1 MDPDREER
9 LVRVAAARV
18 LLEGNLTLPEGA
30 RGIVLFA
37 HGSGSSR
44 FSPRN
49 CYVAQQLNREKLA
62 TLLVDLLSPEEE
74 AVDLRTARLRFNIG
88 LLAERLVGI
97 TDWLVR
103 QPDTRPLRIGYFGAS
118 TGAAA
123 ALVAAAERP
132 QIVRAI
138 VSRGGRPDLAGPALA
153 RVEAP
158 TLLIVGGDDMP
169 VIELNRAALAQLR
182 CEKRLVIVPGATHLF
197 ESPVRWTRWRGWR
210 ANGLS
215 ATSRGRRHPKL
226 NLRSK
231 EVKHH
236 DGQTEQPGIRLRQG
250 TYPRGQVCIRREGC
264 VERTSTFRAK
274 GE

>member
-1 MDPDREER
+1 VDPDREER

-88 LLAERLVGI
+88 LLAERLVGV

-138 VSRGGRPDLAGPALA
+138 VSRGGRPDLAGPAFA

-197 ESPVRWTRWRGWR
+197 EEPGALDEVARLAREWFQQCLAQGEAFATRSNR
-210 ANGLS
+210 
-215 ATSRGRRHPKL
+215 
-226 NLRSK
+226 
-231 EVKHH
+231 
-236 DGQTEQPGIRLRQG
+236 
-250 TYPRGQVCIRREGC
+250 
-264 VERTSTFRAK
+264 
-274 GE
+274 